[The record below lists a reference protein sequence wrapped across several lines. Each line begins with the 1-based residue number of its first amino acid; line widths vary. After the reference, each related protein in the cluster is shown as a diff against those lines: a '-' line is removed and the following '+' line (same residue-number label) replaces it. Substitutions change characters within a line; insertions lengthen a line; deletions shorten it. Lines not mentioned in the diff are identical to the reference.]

1 MNGLYGLVEPS
12 SYTPQVLTPEAVAD
26 VVADVKGLLVNEGQF
41 KALLPERHLIW
52 VRWDGED
59 PLPTSSSQRFTAGL
73 YYQCVKV
80 TKQSAIGDLQYG
92 FQFLPEYTGFGTFD
106 GFENVQGDVVEWMDD
121 AEEELDPLAFGCLAA
136 LDWQRQLVSEM
147 QYMNEVMMLENNL
160 YIQMA
165 RLGLKKGSVKAKAKR
180 LRSDEDAVREAD
192 AAKEADAAEE
202 DAD

>member
-1 MNGLYGLVEPS
+1 MNGLFGLVEPR
-12 SYTPQVLTPEAVAD
+12 SYTPEVLTPEAVAE
-26 VVADVKGLLVNEGQF
+26 VAADGKGFLVNEAQF

-92 FQFLPEYTGFGTFD
+92 FQFLPEYTGFGTFG

>member
-1 MNGLYGLVEPS
+1 MNGLFGLVEPR
-12 SYTPQVLTPEAVAD
+12 SYTPEVLTSEAVAQ
-26 VVADVKGLLVNEGQF
+26 VVADGKGFLVNEGQF
-41 KALLPERHLIW
+41 KALLPEGHLIW

-59 PLPTSSSQRFTAGL
+59 PRFTPNM

-92 FQFLPEYTGFGTFD
+92 FQFLPEYIGFGTFD
-106 GFENVQGDVVEWMDD
+106 GFSDVPGDLVEWMDD

-165 RLGLKKGSVKAKAKR
+165 RLGLKRGSVKAGAKR